1 MCGMDKLRTMKL
13 FVRVVEAASFSEV
26 AKETGLSQSTI
37 SKAILALETRLSV
50 RLLNRT
56 TRQVNVTE
64 VGRDYYHK
72 CKRILD
78 MVDETEE
85 NVSNQRTYPV
95 GWLKLSVPISFG
107 RLYMVR
113 RIVSFL
119 AKYPDVKV
127 DLAMNDHTVDLVK
140 EGFDLAIRTG
150 NLNDSSLIAR
160 KIGENFR
167 VMVATPNYL
176 DLHGDPSS
184 PDDLAKHNCIRSLD
198 SWRLAGPNREL
209 EVCVSGNLRVNNA
222 EGIREAVL
230 HDLGIGILPLW
241 AVHEEI
247 EGGRLRIV
255 LADYTPASKDIYAI
269 CPYSRYISSK
279 IRLFIEF
286 LVDDLKRV
294 NYLSSIE
301 SGTTVKSRRI
311 REIDQMTT
319 LSPF

>member
-1 MCGMDKLRTMKL
+1 MDKLRAMKL

-56 TRQVNVTE
+56 TRQVNATE

-78 MVDETEE
+78 TVDKAEE
-85 NVSNQRTYPV
+85 NVSNQQTYPT

-113 RIVSFL
+113 RVVSFL

-127 DLAMNDHTVDLVK
+127 DLAMNDHAVDLVK

-167 VMVATPNYL
+167 VMVATPRYL
-176 DLHGDPSS
+176 DLHGDPGS
-184 PDDLAKHNCIRSLD
+184 PDDLAEHNCIRSLD
-198 SWRLAGPNREL
+198 SWRLAGPNGEV

-222 EGIREAVL
+222 EGVREAVL

-247 EGGRLRIV
+247 ESGRLRIV
-255 LADYTPASKDIYAI
+255 LADHTPASKDIYAV
-269 CPYSRYISSK
+269 CPHSHYVSSK

-286 LVDDLKRV
+286 LIDDLKRV
-294 NYLSSIE
+294 NYLSLIE
-301 SGTTVKSRRI
+301 SRATVKSRRI
-311 REIDQMTT
+311 HEIIDQVTT
-319 LSPF
+319 LSSS